1 MFDKPEWE
9 LVVFMIVYAIFHMVV
24 IDPIY
29 GMTIG
34 VGEPILSMIRDANH
48 RTAWSTNLRTW
59 ILIFSTVILSYIY
72 VYVRPRLAGEDPE
85 EFWSGERGKW

>member
-9 LVVFMIVYAIFHMVV
+9 LVAFMIIYAIFHMVI

-34 VGEPILSMIRDANH
+34 VGEPILSMIRDADH
-48 RTAWSTNLRTW
+48 RFGWTTNLRTW
-59 ILIFSTVILSYIY
+59 ILIISTVILTFMY
-72 VYVRPRLAGEDPE
+72 VYIRPRLSGEDPE
-85 EFWSGERGKW
+85 EYWSGERGSW